1 MLEKMRKIL
10 AEQLDCDEEQI
21 NLETRFKEDLE
32 ADSLDLF
39 EMVMSLEEEYAMEFP
54 AEDLENLK
62 TVGDVITYLQSKG
75 IEG

>member
-10 AEQLDCDEEQI
+10 AVQLDCDEEQI

>member
-1 MLEKMRKIL
+1 MFLFPGFQIL
-10 AEQLDCDEEQI
+10 LDVPLDLPGRGLDEF
-21 NLETRFKEDLE
+21 RVPDGK
-32 ADSLDLF
+32 ALDLF

>member
-1 MLEKMRKIL
+1 MLEKMKAIL
-10 AEQLDCDEEQI
+10 AEQLDVDEESI
-21 NLETRFKEDLE
+21 TTETRFKEDLE

-39 EMVMSLEEEYAMEFP
+39 EMIMSIEEEYGMEFP

-62 TVGDVITYLQSKG
+62 TVGDVLAYLQSKG

>member
-1 MLEKMRKIL
+1 MLEKMKAIL
-10 AEQLDCDEEQI
+10 AEQLDVDEESI
-21 NLETRFKEDLE
+21 TTETRFKEDLE

-39 EMVMSLEEEYAMEFP
+39 EMVMSIEEEYGMEFP

>member
-10 AEQLDCDEEQI
+10 AEQLDYDEEKI
-21 NLETRFKEDLE
+21 TLETRFKEDLE

>member
-10 AEQLDCDEEQI
+10 AEQLDYEEEKI
-21 NLETRFKEDLE
+21 TLETRFKEDLE